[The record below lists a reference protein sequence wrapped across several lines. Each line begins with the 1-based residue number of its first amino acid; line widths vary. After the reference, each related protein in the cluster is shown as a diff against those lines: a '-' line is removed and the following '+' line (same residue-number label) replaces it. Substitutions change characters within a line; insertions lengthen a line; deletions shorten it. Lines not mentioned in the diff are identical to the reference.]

1 MSRTEIIDPANRLPD
16 NIRDVDPSSTQST
29 VVVQVSSHGGFEDS
43 AYTLSPDERDG
54 VVVWSWAAPNMGLG
68 MTHKDDRA
76 NIEKIKSLLNENY
89 PVMTVLNEA
98 RQRTVYSIAFE
109 QRQRR
114 VSVAADT
121 PERESTQPR
130 SKQLTQ
136 NVLRKYTFPKKT

>member
-1 MSRTEIIDPANRLPD
+1 
-16 NIRDVDPSSTQST
+16 
-29 VVVQVSSHGGFEDS
+29 
-43 AYTLSPDERDG
+43 
-54 VVVWSWAAPNMGLG
+54 MGLG